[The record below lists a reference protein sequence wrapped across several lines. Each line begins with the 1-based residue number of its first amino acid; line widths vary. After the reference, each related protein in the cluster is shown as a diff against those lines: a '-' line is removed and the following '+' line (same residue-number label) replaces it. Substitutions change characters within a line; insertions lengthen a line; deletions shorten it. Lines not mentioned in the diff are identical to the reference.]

1 MELSL
6 NNDDQ
11 LFEDLRD
18 KNISLLPQLLQKK
31 LYETQSRRS
40 VDD

>member
-1 MELSL
+1 MEVPL

-31 LYETQSRRS
+31 LYETQSE
-40 VDD
+40 